1 MLNNILDDIA
11 KNINQGEFKLKYKDV
26 SLKSIPKLNSLFFDV
41 EMYIKKGL
49 VIDVKVDKILLM
61 YIKKTEDKLK
71 LNVRECLDLLDL
83 FEEFHTN
90 DLKVTD
96 SFLITLQF
104 ILEKRLKKTFDTKTL
119 AQYLY
124 TTFAL
129 KLPELS

>member
-71 LNVRECLDLLDL
+71 LNVRE
-83 FEEFHTN
+83 
-90 DLKVTD
+90 
-96 SFLITLQF
+96 F
-104 ILEKRLKKTFDTKTL
+104 IRFI
-119 AQYLY
+119 
-124 TTFAL
+124 
-129 KLPELS
+129 